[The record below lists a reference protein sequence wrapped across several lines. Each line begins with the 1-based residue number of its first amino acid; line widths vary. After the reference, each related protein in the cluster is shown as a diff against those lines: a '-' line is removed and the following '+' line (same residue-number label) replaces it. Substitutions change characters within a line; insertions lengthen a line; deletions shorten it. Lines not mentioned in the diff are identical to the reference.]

1 MTDHSSDIKSE
12 APRPWL
18 PGMALLELALFFVS
32 AFVIDIVW
40 LDGDRF
46 SQMQPHPFWIIVL
59 LLSVQY
65 GTIAGLFAALAST
78 IALLWGQIPAQR
90 MDQDL
95 YEWLISVSR
104 LPLLWSITA
113 LVLGELSMRAMRKQR
128 QLQKSLKE
136 ALEHEAT
143 LTESVQKLNS
153 LREKLE
159 VRVAGQWRTAGQALR
174 VARDL
179 QYLDPQEVP
188 DGALNLID
196 ALFEPECCSLYLY
209 RDNHLHLK
217 TSRGKETCQTPR
229 HEYKPGHALLTTLIG
244 ERRVLCVAD
253 PHDEVLL
260 DGEGLIAA
268 PILTPDNEEVIGMI
282 KIEAMG
288 FARLST
294 STIENL
300 RFACDWIGAIYDQF
314 LNQPVKRKPS

>member
-1 MTDHSSDIKSE
+1 MPDQIRDTTSDDE
-12 APRPWL
+12 RPWI
-18 PGMALLELALFFVS
+18 PGMALLELALFFIA
-32 AFVIDIVW
+32 AFVIDSLW
-40 LDGDRF
+40 LDSDRF
-46 SQMQPHPFWIIVL
+46 VQIQPHPFWIIVL

-65 GTIAGLFAALAST
+65 GTVAGLLAAMTST
-78 IALLWGQIPAQR
+78 IALLWGQMPMQR

-95 YEWLISVSR
+95 YEWLTSLSR
-104 LPLLWSITA
+104 LPLLWSITG
-113 LVLGELSMRAMRKQR
+113 LVLGELSMRATRKRR
-128 QLQKSLKE
+128 QLHKSLIE
-136 ALEHEAT
+136 AREREAT
-143 LTESVQKLNS
+143 LTESVRQLNS

-179 QYLDPQEVP
+179 QYLDPQDLP
-188 DGALNLID
+188 DGTLSLID

-209 RDNHLHLK
+209 RDNCLHLR
-217 TSRGKETCQTPR
+217 TYHGKITCQAPR
-229 HEYKPGHALLTTLIG
+229 HEYKSGHALFTTLIG

-268 PILTPDNEEVIGMI
+268 PILTPGSEEVIGMI

-288 FARLST
+288 FTRLST

-300 RFACDWIGAIYDQF
+300 RFACDWIGAIYDQL
-314 LNQPVKRKPS
+314 LNPSSKRHRS